1 MRIPKI
7 YHSTMTPIA
16 DNTERIEGEDIEHL
30 VLDNAVALE
39 LARQG
44 ATKLAQSLDG
54 VIRATDKATIEFA
67 ALVEQF
73 NRLDAAEQK
82 RQVSRIQQGH
92 HGKKGGRPRK
102 PKA

>member
-1 MRIPKI
+1 MNKP
-7 YHSTMTPIA
+7 
-16 DNTERIEGEDIEHL
+16 
-30 VLDNAVALE
+30 DNASALE

-44 ATKLAQSLDG
+44 AAKLAQSLG
-54 VIRATDKATIEFA
+54 SIIRATDNATIEFA

-82 RQVSRIQQGH
+82 RQASRIQQGH

-102 PKA
+102 AKETK